1 MKFLST
7 GLVSLLA
14 VVALALPDI
23 ADARQPPVA
32 KLVQVEGDVE
42 YSRNGDDWR
51 PVRRTKYLFPGYQI
65 RSGSNGGGKLINQRT
80 GLSQELGRN
89 TVVEVE
95 EDSISVL
102 DGSLSKPEEESV
114 SIWESLANKFAKAQR
129 YTTVRRSV
137 TDPSDDNSCD
147 NKVYT
152 IRRVALSPTHPDL
165 VWRNA
170 CPEYSYRLVI
180 GDEAFD
186 IPAQS
191 TAEMIRYEVTGLEP
205 GEYEYHVEVL
215 DKDGTVYIPRRPS
228 TLVWYSSKQ
237 EREILSRLDE
247 FDGDLLLTT
256 TVLEENDMYVA
267 AMDEYRGYF
276 QDYPNDNE
284 LRPLLIESYQT
295 LKLSDLREN
304 EARLYNASLDSDF

>member
-1 MKFLST
+1 MKLFSTSLIVITIAAMMGLSD
-7 GLVSLLA
+7 A
-14 VVALALPDI
+14 AE
-23 ADARQPPVA
+23 ARQPPVG
-32 KLVQVEGDVE
+32 KLVQVEGNVE
-42 YSRNGDDWR
+42 YSRNGNDWR

-65 RSGSNGGGKLINQRT
+65 RSGKDGGGKLINQRT

-89 TVVEVE
+89 TVVEIS
-95 EDSISVL
+95 EDEFAVV

-137 TDPSDDNSCD
+137 TDGSDDNSCD

-152 IRRVALSPTHPDL
+152 IRRVALSPSHPDL

-180 GDEAFD
+180 GKEAID

-191 TAEMIRYEVTGLEP
+191 TAEMIRYTVSDLKP

-228 TLVWYSSKQ
+228 KLIWLNKRQ
-237 EREILSRLDE
+237 ERDLLARLE
-247 FDGDLLLTT
+247 SFDDDLLLTT
-256 TVLEENDMYVA
+256 SVLEENDMYVA
-267 AMDEYRGYF
+267 AMDEYRAYF

-284 LRPLLIESYQT
+284 LRPLLIESYQN

-304 EARLYNASLDSDF
+304 EARLYNSLDAQF